1 MNSSKV
7 TQTLGCLLLTV
18 LLVQPLV
25 ATAASVDAVNTSSNT
40 KITRIDQ
47 VLPASI
53 VLAFP
58 RQISKLYTASNMQ
71 PLWQNQQVKDAFL
84 LQLNELAL
92 AGVSPRF
99 TLWVKEISNPNL
111 PDMAKDI
118 VISDAMLGYLSYVDQ
133 IKAKGDSWLYAK
145 ANPVV
150 LAAPNEKRVMQ
161 WLKAQDNGTDLAFIQ
176 SLAPQNRQ
184 YALMQKALAR
194 LIHES
199 SEGWPQLGSGPSLRP
214 GDYSPEVIVL
224 DRILQLTG
232 DLSGNVADIS
242 GDLYSGARV
251 EAVENFQ
258 RQHGLAADG
267 VIGPRTRFWLN
278 QDPQTRA
285 ALLALNMQ
293 RLRLLPAEK
302 VNGIWVNIPDYHL
315 AYYRDG
321 KEILDSKV
329 IVGRPSRKT
338 PFMHSQLNN
347 VVLNPPWTVPDRL
360 IREDLIPK
368 IKRDPSYL
376 AKHGYV
382 ILSDWTNEAYEISPY
397 DIDWSRMS
405 EKNFPYRLKQAPGDD
420 NSLGRYKF
428 NMPNAEAIYLHDTP
442 AKGLFGKDIRA
453 LSSGCIRVNKAA
465 QLADMLLKDVGW
477 NQERV
482 SSTLGKGK
490 TTYVPI
496 RERVP
501 VQIYYLSSWVADNGQ
516 VQYRTDVYDYDKV
529 SRASALIRDN
539 LRALI
544 N

>member
-1 MNSSKV
+1 MNSSTV
-7 TQTLGCLLLTV
+7 TQTLSGLLLAV
-18 LLVQPLV
+18 LLVQPLAAV
-25 ATAASVDAVNTSSNT
+25 AASIDAANTSSST

-58 RQISKLYTASNMQ
+58 RQISQLYAASGMQ

-99 TLWVKEISNPNL
+99 IQWVKEISNPNL

-118 VISDAMLGYLSYVDQ
+118 VISDAMLGYLSYADKV
-133 IKAKGDSWLYAK
+133 KTKGDSWLYAK
-145 ANPVV
+145 ATPVV
-150 LAAPNEKRVMQ
+150 LAAPPEKRVMD
-161 WLKAQDNGTDLAFIQ
+161 WLKSQDNGRELAFIQ

-184 YALMQKALAR
+184 YLLMQKALAK
-194 LIHES
+194 LINES
-199 SEGWPQLGSGPSLRP
+199 SEGWPQLGNTQSLRP

-232 DLSGNVADIS
+232 DLSSEVADIS
-242 GDLYSGARV
+242 SDLYSGARV

-278 QDPQTRA
+278 QDPQTRS
-285 ALLALNMQ
+285 ALVALNMQ
-293 RLRLLPAEK
+293 RLRLLPTEK

-315 AYYRDG
+315 SYYRNG

-329 IVGRPSRKT
+329 IVGRPTRKT

-382 ILSDWTNEAYEISPY
+382 ILSDWTNNAYEISPY
-397 DIDWSRMS
+397 NIDWSKMS

-442 AKGLFGKDIRA
+442 AKNLFGKDIRA

-482 SSTLGKGK
+482 SSTLNKGK
-490 TTYVPI
+490 TTYVSI
-496 RERVP
+496 REQVP

-516 VQYRTDVYDYDKV
+516 IQYRTDVYDYDKV
-529 SRASALIRDN
+529 TRASTLIRDN
-539 LRALI
+539 LRALT

>member
-1 MNSSKV
+1 
-7 TQTLGCLLLTV
+7 
-18 LLVQPLV
+18 
-25 ATAASVDAVNTSSNT
+25 
-40 KITRIDQ
+40 
-47 VLPASI
+47 
-53 VLAFP
+53 
-58 RQISKLYTASNMQ
+58 
-71 PLWQNQQVKDAFL
+71 
-84 LQLNELAL
+84 
-92 AGVSPRF
+92 
-99 TLWVKEISNPNL
+99 
-111 PDMAKDI
+111 
-118 VISDAMLGYLSYVDQ
+118 
-133 IKAKGDSWLYAK
+133 
-145 ANPVV
+145 
-150 LAAPNEKRVMQ
+150 PNEKRVMQ

>member
-1 MNSSKV
+1 MSSLKV
-7 TQTLGCLLLTV
+7 TQKLGCLLLAV
-18 LLVQPLV
+18 LLAQPSIAMAATAGAAHANSRV
-25 ATAASVDAVNTSSNT
+25 ATP
-40 KITRIDQ
+40 RIDQ
-47 VLPASI
+47 ILPASI

-58 RQISKLYTASNMQ
+58 QQISKLYTASHMQ
-71 PLWQNQQVKDAFL
+71 PLWQNQQVKEAFL

-99 TLWVKEISNPNL
+99 TQWVKELSNPKL
-111 PDMAKDI
+111 SEMAKDI
-118 VISDAMLGYLSYVDQ
+118 VLSDAMLGYLSYVDQ
-133 IKAKGDSWLYAK
+133 IKAKGDSWLYTK
-145 ANPVV
+145 TTPVV
-150 LAAPNEKRVMQ
+150 LATPTEKRIMQ
-161 WLKAQDNGTDLAFIQ
+161 WLKAKDNATELAFIN

-199 SEGWPQLGSGPSLRP
+199 DEGWPQLGNGPSLRP
-214 GDYSPEVIVL
+214 GDSNPDVAVL
-224 DRILQLTG
+224 DHILQLTG
-232 DLSGNVADIS
+232 YLPDAVTDVSDDV
-242 GDLYSGARV
+242 YSGTRV
-251 EAVENFQ
+251 DAVENFQ
-258 RQHGLAADG
+258 RQHGLEADG

-293 RLRLLPAEK
+293 RLRLLPTEK

-315 AYYRDG
+315 AYYRGG

-329 IVGRPSRKT
+329 IVGRPTRKT

-397 DIDWSRMS
+397 DIDWSKMS
-405 EKNFPYRLKQAPGDD
+405 DKNFPYRLKQAPGDD

-428 NMPNAEAIYLHDTP
+428 NMPNSDAIYLHDTP
-442 AKGLFGKDIRA
+442 SKGLFGKDIRA

-482 SSTLGKGK
+482 SSTLNKGK

-501 VQIYYLSSWVADNGQ
+501 VQIYYLSSWVADSGQ
-516 VQYRTDVYDYDKV
+516 VQYRTDIYDYDKV
-529 SRASALIRDN
+529 SRASTLIRDN
-539 LRALI
+539 LRTLL